1 MKKEIRIFFTAIMF
15 LTRIRVPPAVDHSPV
30 YLREAPRYFP
40 VVGWIVGAVS
50 ALFYLLGMRFIST
63 DAGVVAAM
71 VAGVLVTGAFHE
83 DGFADV
89 CDGFGGGWTKE
100 KILGIMKDSRIGAY
114 GAIGLILML
123 GTKFI
128 LLRELPAFTPSLE
141 PAVSAA
147 AGSALLLGE
156 SPAPS
161 LWTSAPWNVFYDHR
175 YVILAIIC
183 AHSLARLMP
192 VLVMQAG
199 TYARAGAGASASAGG
214 GARTR
219 TGAGA
224 DGGGGAGAGEGTGA
238 DASAGGDADTR
249 ADAGAGTG
257 VGTGAVDAGKSG
269 GIAGQRM
276 SRGGLVA
283 AVVFALAPFAFLPW
297 HYLLVIAPVL
307 YATFELNRYFKRWI
321 GGYTGD
327 CLGAI
332 EQVSEIV
339 IYLGFVLIFRYF

>member
-1 MKKEIRIFFTAIMF
+1 MF
-15 LTRIRVPPAVDHSPV
+15 LTRIRVPPSVDHSPI

-50 ALFYLLGMRFIST
+50 ALFYLLGTRFIST
-63 DAGVVAAM
+63 DAGVVAAI
-71 VAGVLVTGAFHE
+71 VAGVLITGAFHE

-123 GTKFI
+123 GSKFVLI
-128 LLRELPAFTPSLE
+128 KELPAFTPSLNTT
-141 PAVSAA
+141 AA
-147 AGSALLLGE
+147 
-156 SPAPS
+156 
-161 LWTSAPWNVFYDHR
+161 APWNFFYDHR
-175 YVILAIIC
+175 YAILAIVC
-183 AHSLARLMP
+183 AHSLGRLMP

-199 TYARAGAGASASAGG
+199 TYARAGA
-214 GARTR
+214 
-219 TGAGA
+219 
-224 DGGGGAGAGEGTGA
+224 
-238 DASAGGDADTR
+238 
-249 ADAGAGTG
+249 
-257 VGTGAVDAGKSG
+257 VDAGKSG
-269 GIAGQRM
+269 AIAGQRM
-276 SRGGLVA
+276 STGGMIA
-283 AVVFALAPFAFLPW
+283 AVVFALAPFGFLSW

-332 EQVSEIV
+332 EQVSEIM